1 MSCARNQ
8 SGYNGQVTKVREFL
22 DERERCL
29 REAIDTLRSEVIPLE
44 QELLEVRL
52 AKGALKRDAANSD
65 QPRLALASPAVLRV
79 HDAHTATSAGQPTL
93 TTDPY
98 RSPYFRLTIKQ
109 LVQKALEEHFQHGAS
124 ANEMLH
130 LFENVYGRG
139 DIARTSLS
147 PQLSRLREDGIIFR
161 TGHLWRLRQKAPDEK
176 AATDQ

>member
-1 MSCARNQ
+1 M
-8 SGYNGQVTKVREFL
+8 
-22 DERERCL
+22 
-29 REAIDTLRSEVIPLE
+29 
-44 QELLEVRL
+44 RL
-52 AKGALKRDAANSD
+52 AKGALKKDAANSE

-79 HDAHTATSAGQPTL
+79 HDAHSTTLADEVTL
-93 TTDPY
+93 TTDPF

-109 LVQKALEEHFQHGAS
+109 LVRKALDEHFQDGAT
-124 ANEMLH
+124 AKEMLH

-161 TGHLWRLRQKAPDEK
+161 NGHVWRLRQTRPDEK